1 MARGS
6 RSSSPNTRPSTAAA
20 AAGRRRRRTTSTAG
34 KSVDEIIERGSMLKF
49 YTDDAPGL
57 KVSPSTV
64 LVMSI
69 GFIAFVISLHVFGKL
84 YRNASAA

>member
-1 MARGS
+1 MATPRGS
-6 RSSSPNTRPSTAAA
+6 V
-20 AAGRRRRRTTSTAG
+20 GMRRRRTTSTAG

-57 KVSPSTV
+57 KVSPTTV

-84 YRNASAA
+84 YREASASQV